1 MSGARWARDRTS
13 WPREDSPA
21 RQDGAESGAV
31 TVEAA
36 LGICSVVAVLVLALM
51 ALGAVI
57 DQLRCTD
64 AAIEAARL
72 VARGERS
79 RAPEAVSSIAS
90 TTASLDVTVRGDR
103 ITTEVRSPPMGRFPP
118 GQWLTAEAFAVA
130 EPGTVPLPA
139 EGGSP

>member
-1 MSGARWARDRTS
+1 MSGSARGRRS
-13 WPREDSPA
+13 WSQYGSPA
-21 RQDGAESGAV
+21 RRDGAESGAV

-36 LGICSVVAVLVLALM
+36 FGICSVVAVLVLALM

-57 DQLRCTD
+57 SQLRCTD

-79 RAPEAVSSIAS
+79 RAPEAVSSIAP
-90 TTASLDVTVRGDR
+90 TAASVHVTVRGDR
-103 ITTEVRSPPMGRFPP
+103 ITTEVRSPPMGRLLP

-139 EGGSP
+139 EGGPS